1 VNHGDIIPAE
11 MSDPDANCWLRIR
24 STGGRF
30 MRAQVLCTI
39 LTLVPVSALAQQSA
53 APAAPP
59 APKLFAGSADVVA
72 MMAKAKAERK
82 PDQANFVQPIV
93 QLAPYNANLE
103 YRAAGVNAP
112 ASVHEREAEMFY
124 VVDGSGTLVTGG
136 KLREEKRTNAEN
148 LTGTGIDG
156 GMSRKLTKGDWV
168 MVPEKTAHWFTRID
182 GTLVLMSIHLP
193 HASAATD
200 SR

>member
-1 VNHGDIIPAE
+1 
-11 MSDPDANCWLRIR
+11 
-24 STGGRF
+24 
-30 MRAQVLCTI
+30 MRAHVLCTI
-39 LTLVPVSALAQQSA
+39 LTLVPVFAFAQQSA
-53 APAAPP
+53 SPAAPP
-59 APKLFAGSADVVA
+59 SPKLFAGSADVAA

-156 GMSRKLTKGDWV
+156 GMSRRLAKGDWV
-168 MVPEKTAHWFTRID
+168 MVPEKTAHWFTQID

-193 HASAATD
+193 HAPAAD
-200 SR
+200 SK